1 VVTLRPWEP
10 GDRALLGR
18 LMGDPRMTEHLGGPE
33 SKEKLDERQARYERI
48 VGDPR
53 PGGVFAV
60 CVGPDAEGVGWVGYW
75 EHTWHAQTVWEI
87 GWSVVPEWQRR
98 GIATRAVSL
107 LLERMADDEPDRAIL
122 AYPSVENEASN
133 AVCRKAGMRLIGEAV
148 VEFPPGNSFMANEW
162 ALQSPSERS

>member
-1 VVTLRPWEP
+1 
-10 GDRALLGR
+10 
-18 LMGDPRMTEHLGGPE
+18 MGDPRMTEHLGGPE

-48 VGDPR
+48 VGEPR

-98 GIATRAVSL
+98 GIASRAVSL
-107 LLERMADDEPDRAIL
+107 LLETMAGDEPDRAIL
-122 AYPSVENEASN
+122 AYPAVDNVASN
-133 AVCRKAGMRLIGEAV
+133 AVCRKAGMTLTGEAV
-148 VEFPPGNSFMANEW
+148 VEFPPGNAFMANEW
-162 ALQSPSERS
+162 ALQPDSARS